1 MDECPSRTAATV
13 QIEFLPKQRVNN
25 GAGNDAVKLLT
36 GTKEVREP
44 SNYYRKPIL
53 AMQSC

>member
-1 MDECPSRTAATV
+1 MATKQGKRFKAAAAKVDSNKLYT
-13 QIEFLPKQRVNN
+13 L
-25 GAGNDAVKLLT
+25 NDAVKLLT